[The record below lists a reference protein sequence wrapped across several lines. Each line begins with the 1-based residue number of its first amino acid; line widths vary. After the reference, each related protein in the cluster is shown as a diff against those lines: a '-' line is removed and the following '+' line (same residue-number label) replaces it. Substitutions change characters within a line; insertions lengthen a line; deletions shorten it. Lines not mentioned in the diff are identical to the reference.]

1 MFFNIRHL
9 PLQQKQFGTEGWT
22 HGSHHAVTTGASGA
36 IEQIV
41 LHHRK
46 HRNGGEIS
54 ALPKSVPGDCEWES
68 CSFFYAKICIVPVAW
83 R

>member
-1 MFFNIRHL
+1 MD
-9 PLQQKQFGTEGWT
+9 P
-22 HGSHHAVTTGASGA
+22 HHAVATWASGA

-46 HRNGGEIS
+46 HRNRGEIS

-68 CSFFYAKICIVPVAW
+68 CSFFMQRFALCRLPGAEKIN
-83 R
+83 